1 MRMLFML
8 AGLLLISAT
17 LAQNQVGSPNIG
29 VIYGT
34 VTAQDGLP
42 AKGLILNAEPLGVML
57 GMALPWTKTNDAG
70 AFRFEHLPLG
80 RYTVFAEDNEKG
92 YSSFSTGVRGVR
104 PPEVELTTE
113 HSETEFNLRLPPKAG
128 FLLFHLTNQRSGASI
143 SGVEVTVMLA
153 GNPPKVIFGG
163 GFSSSQAVLVPSDQ
177 NLLLHVKSLGFREW
191 DKSAGNGKPIR
202 IAPGN
207 RLALDVNLEPAN
219 PLTGRIPSA
228 DPKKYQGIHDGRY
241 WGNPYLIVRADG
253 IEIAGTACGGSP
265 IPVESVA
272 AALEGLP
279 DSAWPYGLVVAVQ
292 KSGVGASEAE
302 RSRIEANQMSLEP
315 LLGELGVLVG
325 FRPSE

>member
-1 MRMLFML
+1 MRMLLIL
-8 AGLLLISAT
+8 AGILSAT
-17 LAQNQVGSPNIG
+17 PAVAQDHAGSPNIG

-42 AKGLILNAEPLGVML
+42 AKGLILNAEPLGVVL
-57 GMALPWTKTNDAG
+57 GMALPWTKTNDTG

-80 RYTVFAEDNEKG
+80 RYTVFAEDKEEG
-92 YSSFSTGVRGVR
+92 YSSFSTGVGGGH

-113 HSETEFNLRLPPKAG
+113 HSEAEFNLRLPPKAG

-153 GNPPKVIFGG
+153 GNPPKFIFGG
-163 GFSSSQAVLVPSDQ
+163 GSSSSQAVLVPSDQ
-177 NLLLHVKSLGFREW
+177 NLLLHVKSWGFREW
-191 DKSAGNGKPIR
+191 DESVGKGKPIR

-207 RLALDVNLEPAN
+207 RLTLDVKLEPAN

-228 DPKKYQGIHDGRY
+228 DPKKYQGIHDGRD
-241 WGNPYLIVRADG
+241 WRNPYLIVRANG
-253 IEIAGTACGGSP
+253 IEIAGTASGGRP

-272 AALEGLP
+272 AALEGLS

-292 KSGVGASEAE
+292 KNGVGASEAE

-315 LLGELGVLVG
+315 LLGELGVVVG